1 MNSLKSYNAGAT
13 RVTANRSSRKL
24 VAVRAQETV
33 SSSICSTCGAE
44 KSEKA
49 CLDGRIIGGLAAIPG
64 FRWWP
69 IKAYRPCPNL
79 SAAGL
84 EYTRKGQAIND
95 VLFGGVSLGQD
106 GVKALDEIKKTKD
119 QGLNVE

>member
-1 MNSLKSYNAGAT
+1 M
-13 RVTANRSSRKL
+13 
-24 VAVRAQETV
+24 E
-33 SSSICSTCGAE
+33 
-44 KSEKA
+44 
-49 CLDGRIIGGLAAIPG
+49 GRIIGGLAAIPG

-69 IKAYRPCPNL
+69 IKAYRPCPKL

-106 GVKALDEIKKTKD
+106 GVRALDEIKKTKD
-119 QGLNVE
+119 QGLDVE